1 MQIRLLALCDVTNGD
16 PFHADNF
23 DTNFASLSQFNSTQV
38 TCLLLFHWSIT
49 IILIVIIELQIKWEF
64 DHFIQGQI
72 SLQRLDLFLF
82 QRDRVGDRKP

>member
-16 PFHADNF
+16 PFHADHF
-23 DTNFASLSQFNSTQV
+23 HTNFASISISTQV
-38 TCLLLFHWSIT
+38 TCLLLFHWIIP
-49 IILIVIIELQIKWEF
+49 IILIVIIEPQLKWEF
-64 DHFIQGQI
+64 DHFIKGQI